1 MHPRHFVLAALLA
14 GASTAQAVTVFAD
27 NFDADTLSLNY
38 TAFVNGW
45 TVTNGTVDLIGTG
58 FFDLY
63 PGHGHY
69 VDLDGS
75 TSQAGVLA
83 KTLTLTGG
91 VTYTASF
98 LLGGSQRGD
107 TNTVDVMF
115 GGTTS
120 TFVLASSDP
129 LATRTLTFT
138 PTTTG
143 TYALSFHNEGGDN
156 VGAILDD
163 VSVDSAVAAAI
174 PEPSTY
180 ALMLAGLVAVGRIA
194 RRRSTR

>member
-1 MHPRHFVLAALLA
+1 MHARHFAFAALLV

-27 NFDADTLSLNY
+27 NFDADSLALNY

-75 TSQAGVLA
+75 TGDAGVLT

-115 GGTTS
+115 GSTAS

-129 LATRTLTFT
+129 LATRTLNFT

-143 TYALSFHNEGGDN
+143 TYALSFSNEGGDN
-156 VGAILDD
+156 LGAILDN
-163 VSVDSAVAAAI
+163 VSVDTTTAAAV
-174 PEPSTY
+174 PEPSAY